1 MYTENNSEIMKTHV
15 ETFIIEETQALIYD
29 NEQLDKWNEH
39 VTALGL
45 TGQQKIVQK
54 EKSPIPFLW
63 MNSSTIRV
71 FETLCPT
78 KVEVAE
84 YDKTPIPVEILDL
97 LVLANREKYFDLVEI
112 WYNEEDKD
120 PCVVGYKFRAEDL
133 AAGREW
139 YRKSY
144 AEKYLIGR
152 WADIKQSFK
161 DLSIRAKEIFFSNR
175 TSELKQKIK
184 DTERELE
191 DLKLNID
198 RDFGNPE
205 LAGLPF

>member
-1 MYTENNSEIMKTHV
+1 MYTQNNSEIMKTHV

-39 VTALGL
+39 VSALGL
-45 TGQQKIVQK
+45 AGQQKIIQK
-54 EKSPIPFLW
+54 DKSPIPFLW
-63 MNSSTIRV
+63 MNAATIRV

-78 KVEVAE
+78 KVEVAV

-97 LVLANREKYFDLVEI
+97 LVLSNREKYFDLVEI

-120 PCVVGYKFRAEDL
+120 PCVVGYKYRQEEASH
-133 AAGREW
+133 EW
-139 YRKSY
+139 YRKAY

-152 WADIKQSFK
+152 WADVKQSFK
-161 DLSIRAKEIFFSNR
+161 ELSIKAREIFFANR
-175 TSELKQKIK
+175 TNDLKTSIIRAQR
-184 DTERELE
+184 DLE
-191 DLKLNID
+191 DLQLNID

-205 LAGLPF
+205 LAELPF

>member
-1 MYTENNSEIMKTHV
+1 MYTQNNSEIMKTYV

-39 VTALGL
+39 VSALGL
-45 TGQQKIVQK
+45 AGQQKIVQK
-54 EKSPIPFLW
+54 DKSPIPFLW
-63 MNSSTIRV
+63 MNSATIRV

-78 KVEVAE
+78 KVDVAA

-97 LVLANREKYFDLVEI
+97 LVLAKRENYFDLIEI

-120 PCVVGYKFRAEDL
+120 PCAVGYKFRAEDL
-133 AAGREW
+133 GPAHEW
-139 YRKSY
+139 YRKAY

-152 WADIKQSFK
+152 WADVKQSFK
-161 DLSIRAKEIFFSNR
+161 ELSIKAKELFLANR
-175 TSELKQKIK
+175 TNELKLKIR
-184 DTERELE
+184 DAQRELD
-191 DLKLNID
+191 DLQLKID

-205 LAGLPF
+205 LAGMPF

>member
-1 MYTENNSEIMKTHV
+1 MYTQNNSEIMKTYV

-39 VTALGL
+39 VSVLGL

-54 EKSPIPFLW
+54 DKSPIPFLW
-63 MNSSTIRV
+63 MNSATIRV

-78 KVEVAE
+78 KVDVAA

-97 LVLANREKYFDLVEI
+97 LVLAKRENYFDLIEI

-120 PCVVGYKFRAEDL
+120 PCAVGYKYRPSE
-133 AAGREW
+133 AGSNEW
-139 YRKSY
+139 YRKAY

-152 WADIKQSFK
+152 WADVKQSFK
-161 DLSIRAKEIFFSNR
+161 ELSIKAKEIFFINR
-175 TSELKQKIK
+175 TNELKAEIIRAQ
-184 DTERELE
+184 RNLE
-191 DLKLNID
+191 DLQLTID

-205 LAGLPF
+205 LAGMPF